1 MTIPQREGKENVS
14 NINNELLRLGK
25 KAMTATDLSYRELY
39 IAEKLMEID
48 ALKSLLKSAHE
59 IIKKLE
65 YSKPDYDGIRDECNF
80 CNECEYTNRHSADC
94 CVGKWLS
101 DYERAIRGE

>member
-1 MTIPQREGKENVS
+1 MSLIDDLTDGKYEHLIGKSDHELTQVARLTEEN
-14 NINNELLRLGK
+14 
-25 KAMTATDLSYRELY
+25 
-39 IAEKLMEID
+39 
-48 ALKSLLKSAHE
+48 KSLKLLLTSAHE